1 MVMVMLMLETMLR
14 DPEMSGSLT
23 SSLTSTNHHLEFHA
37 RAGAV
42 TVHTMF
48 TAVRV
53 TFR

>member
-1 MVMVMLMLETMLR
+1 MLETMLR
-14 DPEMSGSLT
+14 DPENVWFFNA
-23 SSLTSTNHHLEFHA
+23 SLTSTNHHREFQA

-42 TVHTMF
+42 TVHTTL

>member
-1 MVMVMLMLETMLR
+1 
-14 DPEMSGSLT
+14 MSG
-23 SSLTSTNHHLEFHA
+23 SLTSTNHHREFHA

-42 TVHTMF
+42 TGHTTL

>member
-1 MVMVMLMLETMLR
+1 MVMVMLMLEMILR
-14 DPEMSGSLT
+14 DPE
-23 SSLTSTNHHLEFHA
+23 NVWFHA

-42 TVHTMF
+42 TFHTTL